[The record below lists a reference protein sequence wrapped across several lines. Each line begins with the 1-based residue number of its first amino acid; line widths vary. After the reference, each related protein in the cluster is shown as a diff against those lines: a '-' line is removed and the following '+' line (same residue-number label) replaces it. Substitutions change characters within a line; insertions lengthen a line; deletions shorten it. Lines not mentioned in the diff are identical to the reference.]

1 MVESNSMGD
10 AKVTCVRDRDL
21 SDWLAHSSVAVL
33 GCGATWNGPSR
44 MMMAAI
50 AQLSE
55 AYAGRV
61 RVAHLDTDSNPSATR
76 QYDLRSIPT
85 VLLFERGRPVGRI
98 VGLTSLADVGAIVDR
113 QLHPA
118 QV

>member
-1 MVESNSMGD
+1 MGS
-10 AKVTCVRDRDL
+10 AGVVRIRDRDL
-21 SDWLAHSSVAVL
+21 SAWLASSSVAVL
-33 GCGATWNGPSR
+33 GCGAAWSGPSR

-55 AYAGRV
+55 TYTDRI
-61 RVAHLDTDSNPSATR
+61 RVAHLDTDVSPSATR

-85 VLLFERGRPVGRI
+85 VLLFENGRPVGRM
-98 VGLTSLADVGAIVDR
+98 VGLTSLADVRVVIDR

-118 QV
+118 KV